1 MKIFGICS
9 LILASICCF
18 FVLFGFIGAWFKR
31 NKEDFYTGLLSFVF
45 YAIWIITASFLVA
58 AC

>member
-18 FVLFGFIGAWFKR
+18 FVLFGLIEALFKR
-31 NKEDFYTGLLSFVF
+31 NKKEFYIGFLSFVF

>member
-18 FVLFGFIGAWFKR
+18 FVLLGFIEAWFKR
-31 NKEDFYTGLLSFVF
+31 DKKEFYTGLISCIF

>member
-18 FVLFGFIGAWFKR
+18 FVLFGFMGAWFKR
-31 NKEDFYTGLLSFVF
+31 NKEEFYTGLLSFVL
-45 YAIWIITASFLVA
+45 YAI
-58 AC
+58 

>member
-9 LILASICCF
+9 LILASVCCF

-31 NKEDFYTGLLSFVF
+31 NKEEFYTSFISCIF
-45 YAIWIITASFLVA
+45 YAIWIITASFLIA

>member
-9 LILASICCF
+9 LILASVCCF
-18 FVLFGFIGAWFKR
+18 FVLFDFIRAWFKR
-31 NKEDFYTGLLSFVF
+31 NKEDFYISFLSCIF

>member
-18 FVLFGFIGAWFKR
+18 FVLFGLIEAWFKK
-31 NKEDFYTGLLSFVF
+31 NKEDFYTSFLSRIF

>member
-18 FVLFGFIGAWFKR
+18 FVLFSFIEAWFKR
-31 NKEDFYTGLLSFVF
+31 DKKEFYTGLISCIF

>member
-1 MKIFGICS
+1 MKIFSICS
-9 LILASICCF
+9 LILASVCCF
-18 FVLFGFIGAWFKR
+18 FVLFGFIEAWFKR
-31 NKEDFYTGLLSFVF
+31 NKEEFYIGFLSCIF

>member
-18 FVLFGFIGAWFKR
+18 FVLFSFVEACFKR
-31 NKEDFYTGLLSFVF
+31 DKKEFYTGFISCIF

>member
-18 FVLFGFIGAWFKR
+18 FVLFGFIGALFKR
-31 NKEDFYTGLLSFVF
+31 NKEEFYIGFLSFVF

>member
-9 LILASICCF
+9 LILASVCCF
-18 FVLFGFIGAWFKR
+18 FVLFDFIRAWFKR
-31 NKEDFYTGLLSFVF
+31 NKEDFYISFISCIF

>member
-9 LILASICCF
+9 LILASVCCF
-18 FVLFGFIGAWFKR
+18 FVLFDLIETWFKR
-31 NKEDFYTGLLSFVF
+31 NKKEFCTCFISCVF